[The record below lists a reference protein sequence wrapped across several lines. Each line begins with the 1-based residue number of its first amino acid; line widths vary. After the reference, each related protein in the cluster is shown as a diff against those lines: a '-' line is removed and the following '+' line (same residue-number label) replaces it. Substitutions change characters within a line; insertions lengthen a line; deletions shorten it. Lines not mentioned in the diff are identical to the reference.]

1 MLSAGACAARRST
14 TQLESRERAPH
25 LAVFSRSATPCPA
38 LTPAGSPAGAA
49 PTGGRQRRRWAAGIG
64 PDSRGKR
71 ARDRVSAPA
80 LPRIRR
86 LIALANRV
94 CDARLSFASHRWYA
108 ASQGWWRV
116 QRLVGDEAARTT
128 GPRPLRPVLSAWALG
143 RERQP
148 APRRSGGWEGT
159 VANPMVAEARRG
171 GKRAASGRL
180 RAICTNGG
188 GYWWLWWGRDLGG
201 AVKGAGGRPEWHGGQ
216 RSAVLGERRA
226 GAGAGESC
234 F

>member
-94 CDARLSFASHRWYA
+94 FDARLSFASHRWYA
-108 ASQGWWRV
+108 ASQAMVTGAEAGGRRGGTYDWPPSPSPSSE
-116 QRLVGDEAARTT
+116 RLGSRQGAAASAKTFRGVGGD
-128 GPRPLRPVLSAWALG
+128 GGKPDG
-143 RERQP
+143 RR
-148 APRRSGGWEGT
+148 G
-159 VANPMVAEARRG
+159 EARREEG
-171 GKRAASGRL
+171 SQRAAPGYL
-180 RAICTNGG
+180 HEWWGLLVALVGEGPGG
-188 GYWWLWWGRDLGG
+188 GSERSRGQARVAWGPAFSG
-201 AVKGAGGRPEWHGGQ
+201 AR
-216 RSAVLGERRA
+216 
-226 GAGAGESC
+226 
-234 F
+234 